1 MSVLGAV
8 RIPRRQGS
16 LDFSRGAAATLAV
29 VTVVALVALVVQLFT
44 VRPDY
49 LAAED
54 LDANRG
60 EVVSAAEQFTVQ
72 VNTFDAKDIRR
83 QMPRFA
89 PEHYGRN
96 LALLDGVAEVAREAG
111 CTLAQLALAWLLQR
125 GPHVIPIPGT
135 TNVAHLAENLGASGV
150 ALTPA
155 QVERLDALVNQRT
168 VSGPR
173 YAAATQAEIDTEEFP
188 PA

>member
-16 LDFSRGAAATLAV
+16 LDFSRGAAATLVV

-72 VNTFDAKDIRR
+72 VNTF
-83 QMPRFA
+83 
-89 PEHYGRN
+89 
-96 LALLDGVAEVAREAG
+96 
-111 CTLAQLALAWLLQR
+111 
-125 GPHVIPIPGT
+125 
-135 TNVAHLAENLGASGV
+135 
-150 ALTPA
+150 
-155 QVERLDALVNQRT
+155 
-168 VSGPR
+168 
-173 YAAATQAEIDTEEFP
+173 
-188 PA
+188 